1 LQSDEGFQQAVL
13 KSSYGR
19 RGLNTGYRTS
29 GPSRMGTAGYRRNSL
44 TSAGIRRNSNT
55 TLLQPPPT
63 ARPMTAVKG
72 VGYTSQGNRGSVMF
86 DPLNQAKTIISTLQ
100 TKDETTP
107 EAKIK
112 LLEKKINDLIEESCL
127 AAFRKESN
135 LALEKAKEA
144 VSKERSLSRMK
155 DQSGLAETIAPN
167 SDLTFSVLFNLAVQY
182 SNSEMYSEAI
192 NIYQSIIKNRTFTNT
207 GRNRFKLQTLSSK

>member
-1 LQSDEGFQQAVL
+1 
-13 KSSYGR
+13 
-19 RGLNTGYRTS
+19 
-29 GPSRMGTAGYRRNSL
+29 
-44 TSAGIRRNSNT
+44 
-55 TLLQPPPT
+55 
-63 ARPMTAVKG
+63 
-72 VGYTSQGNRGSVMF
+72 MF